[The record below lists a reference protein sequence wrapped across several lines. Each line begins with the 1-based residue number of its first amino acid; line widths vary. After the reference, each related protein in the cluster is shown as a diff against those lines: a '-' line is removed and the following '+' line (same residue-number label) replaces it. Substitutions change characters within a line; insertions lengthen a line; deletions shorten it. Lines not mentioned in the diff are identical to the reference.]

1 MALDNL
7 IPSELMNAYVITQL
21 QKEQVAA
28 NAISNDYASLV
39 ANFGDSVKIPSLESL
54 TASDY
59 TKNSSLTYGTLD
71 SAGTILSINQQK
83 YIANSVDFIDNAQA
97 IANITQTV
105 MDETSYALSLAADT
119 YLLQTVFTNG
129 AGIVGGSTTRALGTS
144 TSAISVSADASGV
157 LNYVGRVA
165 QRMDEN
171 DVPQAGRWIIVP
183 PWFHN
188 YLVQNKVIDTRGTAN
203 DETFANGRV
212 GRVLGFDIR
221 VSNNLTNATA
231 AASHI
236 YAGIRKSV
244 EFADKLINMEIRP
257 LETKFGY
264 GVRGLYVFGAVV
276 SRADTLVKGYITQ
289 A

>member
-28 NAISNDYASLV
+28 NVISNDYATLV
-39 ANFGDSVKIPSLESL
+39 SNYGDSVKIPSLEAL

-59 TKNSSLTYGTLD
+59 TKNSTLTYGTLD
-71 SAGTILSINQQK
+71 SAGTILQINQQK
-83 YIANSVDFIDNAQA
+83 YIANSVDFIDDDQA
-97 IANITQTV
+97 ISNITQTV
-105 MDETSYALSLAADT
+105 MDETSYSLALTADT
-119 YLLQTVFTNG
+119 YLLQTTFSAG
-129 AGIVGGSTTRALGTS
+129 AGIIGGTGTRALGTAS
-144 TSAISVSADASGV
+144 TPITVNSAASGV
-157 LNYVGRVA
+157 LDYVGRVA
-165 QRMDEN
+165 QRMDEG
-171 DVPQAGRWIIVP
+171 DVPQMGRWLVVP

-203 DETFANGRV
+203 DETFANGKV

-221 VSNNLTNATA
+221 VSNNLTNASA
-231 AASHI
+231 SGSHI

-244 EFADKLINMEIRP
+244 EFADKLINMEIRQ

-276 SRADTLVKGYITQ
+276 ARGDTLVKGIVSQ
-289 A
+289 G